1 MYQPSSIEKTAE
13 RLRAVRA
20 QAEAKKQQPLEL
32 NDAYRKLFC
41 GMAEGKYNLK
51 DKNGKTIASEQGA
64 QGLGYCLSY
73 QEKVLLC
80 SYLCTEAKEEHTALL
95 GSILCENMDRS
106 LLVLFYETMQDN
118 YDRAP
123 LKPLFS
129 SLCTNQNFEAEFQ
142 NTYKCKPDGI
152 LKALTEGNIVIY
164 VNTVAGFG
172 GSRTQGSY
180 TEALAD
186 MGISEGK
193 KLYRKCAELYAI
205 VCDAAEYQRIGV
217 EGLKKLSADFS
228 DVLRKNLLC
237 NMLTVLDAYQLRQFI
252 PLLPDF
258 MALTGEEGSKTY
270 KETLA
275 DISPVN
281 RDKYKLWTNQYTIW
295 LALGS
300 GERADF
306 WLNYSKVMR
315 INRHAE
321 SGALLLDFGKFVVI
335 EFVNG
340 SPAYFYDKKYFT
352 EHVSEGLSIS
362 KSEDALINWLHDKTE
377 WASQGENLTHWRKAH
392 VGTWQLDMKEY
403 INKYS
408 R

>member
-13 RLRAVRA
+13 KIKAKRA
-20 QAEAKKQQPLEL
+20 QAEAKKQQPLTLTPE
-32 NDAYRKLFC
+32 YRRLFEN
-41 GMAEGKYNLK
+41 MAEGAYNLK
-51 DKNGKTIASEQGA
+51 DKTGKKIAAEQGA
-64 QGLGYCLSY
+64 QGLGYCLSR
-73 QEKVLLC
+73 QEKLLLC
-80 SYLCTEAKEEHTALL
+80 SYLCTEAKAEHTAMLGTIFCEEMDGVLL
-95 GSILCENMDRS
+95 R
-106 LLVLFYETMQDN
+106 LLYETMQDN
-118 YDRAP
+118 FDRAE
-123 LKPLFS
+123 LKPLFEMLGS
-129 SLCTNQNFEAEFQ
+129 NRSFGAEFQ
-142 NTYKCKPDGI
+142 NTYQMKPEGI
-152 LKALTEGNIVIY
+152 LKALLEGNIVIY
-164 VNTVAGFG
+164 INTVAGFG

-186 MGISEGK
+186 MGIAEGK

-205 VCDAAEYQRIGV
+205 VCDAAEYRRIGV
-217 EGLKKLSADFS
+217 DGLKKLSKDFS
-228 DVLRKNLLC
+228 DLLRKNLLC

-270 KETLA
+270 RETLA

-281 RDKYKLWTNQYTIW
+281 RDKYRLWTNQYSIW

-306 WLNYSKVMR
+306 WLNYSKTMR
-315 INRHAE
+315 INRHNE

-335 EFVNG
+335 EFVNE

-352 EHVSEGLSIS
+352 EHVSEGLALA
-362 KSEDALINWLHDKTE
+362 KSEDELVTWLHDKTE

>member
-1 MYQPSSIEKTAE
+1 MYQPSSIEKAAE
-13 RLRAVRA
+13 RIKAKRA
-20 QAEAKKQQPLEL
+20 QAEAKKQEPLQL
-32 NDAYRKLFC
+32 NDAYRKLFVN
-41 GMAEGKYNLK
+41 MAEGSYNLK
-51 DKNGKTIASEQGA
+51 GKNGKTIAAEQGA
-64 QGLGYCLSY
+64 AGLGYCLSK

-80 SYLCTEAKEEHTALL
+80 NYLCIEAKAEHTALL
-95 GSILCENMDRS
+95 GSILCEDMDAS
-106 LLVLFYETMQDN
+106 LLTLVYEGMQDN
-118 YDRAP
+118 YDRAE

-129 SLCTNQNFEAEFQ
+129 MLCTNKNFGTEFQ
-142 NTYKCKPDGI
+142 KKYKSKPDGI
-152 LKALTEGNIVIY
+152 LKAMLEGNIVIY
-164 VNTVAGFG
+164 INTAAGFG

-186 MGISEGK
+186 LGIAEGK

-205 VCDAAEYQRIGV
+205 VCDAAEYRRIGV

-228 DVLRKNLLC
+228 DALRKNLLC

-270 KETLA
+270 KEVLA
-275 DISPVN
+275 DISPAQ
-281 RDKYKLWTNQYTIW
+281 REKYRLWTNQYSIW

-306 WLNYSKVMR
+306 WLNFSKSMR

-335 EFVNG
+335 EFVNE

-352 EHVSEGLSIS
+352 EHVSEGLSVS
-362 KSEDALINWLHDKTE
+362 KSEDALVTWLHDKTE
-377 WASQGENLTHWRKAH
+377 WASQGENLSHWRKAH

>member
-13 RLRAVRA
+13 QIREKRA
-20 QAEAKKQQPLEL
+20 QAEAKKQQTLTL
-32 NDAYRKLFC
+32 NDAYRKLFL
-41 GMAEGKYNLK
+41 GMAEGNYNLK
-51 DKNGKTIASEQGA
+51 DKNGKKIGA
-64 QGLGYCLSY
+64 EAGAAGLGYCLSK
-73 QEKVLLC
+73 QEKELLC
-80 SYLCTEAKEEHTALL
+80 SYLCTEAKAEHTALL
-95 GSILCENMDRS
+95 GTILCEDMDAA
-106 LLVLFYETMQDN
+106 LLALLYEAMQDN
-118 YDRAP
+118 YDRAE

-129 SLCTNQNFEAEFQ
+129 MLCSNKNFGTEFQ
-142 NTYKCKPDGI
+142 NKYKIKPEGI
-152 LKALTEGNIVIY
+152 LKAFNDGNVVIY

-186 MGISEGK
+186 LGIAEGK

-228 DVLRKNLLC
+228 DQLRKNLLC

-252 PLLPDF
+252 PMLPEF

-270 KETLA
+270 KEVLG
-275 DISPVN
+275 DISPAH
-281 RDKYKLWTNQYTIW
+281 RDKYRLWTNQYSIW

-306 WLNYSKVMR
+306 WLNFSKSMR

-335 EFVNG
+335 EFVNE

-352 EHVSEGLSIS
+352 EHVSEGLALS
-362 KSEDALINWLHDKTE
+362 KSEEALVTWLHDKTE

-392 VGTWQLDMKEY
+392 VGSWQLDMKEY

>member
-13 RLRAVRA
+13 RLKAKRA
-20 QAEAKKQQPLEL
+20 QSEAKKQETLTL
-32 NDAYRKLFC
+32 TDAYRKLFLS
-41 GMAEGKYNLK
+41 MAEGNYNLK
-51 DKNGKTIASEQGA
+51 DKNGKTIAAEQGA
-64 QGLGYCLSY
+64 RGLGYCLSA
-73 QEKVLLC
+73 QEKILLC
-80 SYLCTEAKEEHTALL
+80 SYLCTEAKEEHTAVL
-95 GSILCENMDRS
+95 GSILCEDMDRS
-106 LLVLFYETMQDN
+106 LLVLLYEAVQDN
-118 YDRAP
+118 YDRAE

-129 SLCTNQNFEAEFQ
+129 MLCENKSFGAEFQ
-142 NTYKCKPDGI
+142 NKYKRKPEGI
-152 LKALTEGNIVIY
+152 LKALKEGNIVVY
-164 VNTVAGFG
+164 VNTVAGYG

-186 MGISEGK
+186 MGIAEGK
-193 KLYRKCAELYAI
+193 KLYRKCAELYAV

-217 EGLKKLSADFS
+217 EGLKKLSADFNE
-228 DVLRKNLLC
+228 VLRKNLLR
-237 NMLTVLDAYQLRQFI
+237 NMLTVLDSYQLRQFI
-252 PLLPDF
+252 PLLPEF
-258 MALTGEEGSKTY
+258 MALTGEEGSKAF
-270 KETLA
+270 KEVLG
-275 DISPVN
+275 DISPAQ
-281 RDKYKLWTNQYTIW
+281 RDKYRLWTNQYTIW

-306 WLNYSKVMR
+306 WLNFSKSMR

-335 EFVNG
+335 EFVNE

-362 KSEDALINWLHDKTE
+362 KSEEALVTWLHDKTE
-377 WASQGENLTHWRKAH
+377 WASQGENLSHWRKAH
-392 VGTWQLDMKEY
+392 MGTWQLDMKEY

>member
-13 RLRAVRA
+13 RIRATRA
-20 QAEAKKQQPLEL
+20 RAESKKAEPLQLDE
-32 NDAYRKLFC
+32 AYRNLFL
-41 GMAEGKYNLK
+41 GLAEGAYNLK
-51 DKNGKTIASEQGA
+51 DKNGKRIASEEGA
-64 QGLGYCLSY
+64 KGLGYCFTV
-73 QEKVLLC
+73 QEKLLLIN
-80 SYLCTEAKEEHTALL
+80 YLCTEAKEEHTARL
-95 GSILCENMDRS
+95 GSILCEDMDTF
-106 LLVLFYETMQDN
+106 LLARLYETMQDN
-118 YDRAP
+118 YDRTE

-129 SLCTNQNFEAEFQ
+129 MLCSNKNFGAEFQ
-142 NTYKCKPDGI
+142 NKYKIKPEGI
-152 LKALTEGNIVIY
+152 LKALNEGNAVIY
-164 VNTVAGFG
+164 INTVAGFG

-186 MGISEGK
+186 MGIAEGK
-193 KLYRKCAELYAI
+193 KLYRKCAELYAV

-228 DVLRKNLLC
+228 PLLRKNLLC
-237 NMLTVLDAYQLRQFI
+237 NMLAVLDAYQLRQFI

-258 MALTGEEGSKTY
+258 MALTGEEGSKAY
-270 KETLA
+270 KATLG
-275 DISPVN
+275 DISPAH
-281 RDKYKLWTNQYTIW
+281 REKYRLWTNQYTLW

-306 WLNYSKVMR
+306 WLNFTKTMR

-335 EFVNG
+335 EFVNE
-340 SPAYFYDKKYFT
+340 SPAYFYDKKYFI

-362 KSEDALINWLHDKTE
+362 KSEEALVTWLHDKTE